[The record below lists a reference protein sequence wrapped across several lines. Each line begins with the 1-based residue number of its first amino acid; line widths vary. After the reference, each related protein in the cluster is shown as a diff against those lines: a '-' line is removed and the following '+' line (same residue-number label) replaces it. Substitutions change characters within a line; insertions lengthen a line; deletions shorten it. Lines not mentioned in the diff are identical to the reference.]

1 MSGWPPALA
10 PGVFGHADVKKAV
23 LLMLLG
29 GVHKQTAEVRTGSI
43 AWFLDAAGRMDIAS
57 ACKDTS
63 MEKGPVCTVQ
73 QLGNYRQALLHA
85 NREQDA
91 VHACHAPCTQPAGV
105 QQGISPACDLLS
117 YHNRVNPPCRAAD
130 CGRASTCAATST
142 WRSWATPAA
151 PRAQLLKYVANFL
164 PRAVYTSGKS
174 SSAAGL
180 TASVVKVGCAVWWM

>member
-1 MSGWPPALA
+1 MPTKRCALCPVVQPADVRLGMVSIRSDDDATPESVLAGMSAEQEAQVGAMRAEAQIYERLAASLA

-29 GVHKQTAEVRTGSI
+29 GVHKQTAEVRAGSI

-57 ACKDTS
+57 VCKDTS

-73 QLGNYRQALLHA
+73 QLGNYRQASLHA

-117 YHNRVNPPCRAAD
+117 YHNRANPPCRAAA
-130 CGRASTCAATST
+130 CGRA
-142 WRSWATPAA
+142 
-151 PRAQLLKYVANFL
+151 
-164 PRAVYTSGKS
+164 
-174 SSAAGL
+174 
-180 TASVVKVGCAVWWM
+180 